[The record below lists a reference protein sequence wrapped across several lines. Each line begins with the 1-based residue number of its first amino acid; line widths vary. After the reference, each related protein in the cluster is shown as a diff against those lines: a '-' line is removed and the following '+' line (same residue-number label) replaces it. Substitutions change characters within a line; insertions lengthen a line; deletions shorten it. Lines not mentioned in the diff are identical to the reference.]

1 MSDLA
6 LSRSATGLT
15 RRAALI
21 GAALATCAVRG
32 AAAMEDAAA
41 RLAQLERRDG
51 GRLGVEVRD
60 TATGRRFG
68 HRADERFP
76 MCSTFKAIA
85 AATVL
90 ARADKGQ
97 DDLNRRI
104 SYGRDDLLSY
114 APVTSKNVETG
125 MTLAELCAAAVVW
138 SDNTAANLMLATM
151 GGPAGITAFARAHGD
166 GVTRLDRTEPTLNTA
181 IAGDPRDTTT
191 PAAMVGLLDNVLLGQ
206 ALSAESRGKL
216 VGWMH
221 ESPTGLKRVRA
232 GLPEGWRTAD
242 KTGTGDNGTAN
253 VVALIHRPDG
263 APILAA
269 VYLTGS
275 PAEPAARDTLH
286 AEVGRL
292 IARSFPGA

>member
-1 MSDLA
+1 MSYPA
-6 LSRSATGLT
+6 LRQPGLT

-21 GAALATCAVRG
+21 GAALAACTARS
-32 AAAMEDAAA
+32 AAAAEDAAA

-51 GRLGVEVRD
+51 GMLGVEVRD

-76 MCSTFKAIA
+76 MCSTFKAVA
-85 AATVL
+85 AAAVL
-90 ARADKGQ
+90 ARADSGQ

-104 SYGRDDLLSY
+104 TYGRDALLSY
-114 APVTSKNVETG
+114 APVTGKHVETG
-125 MTLAELCAAAVVW
+125 MTLTELCAAAVVW
-138 SDNTAANLMLATM
+138 SDNTAANLMLDTL

-166 GVTRLDRTEPTLNTA
+166 TVTRLDRTEPTLNTA
-181 IAGDPRDTTT
+181 IPGDVRDTTS
-191 PAAMVGLLDNVLLGQ
+191 PAAMVGLLENVLLGRV
-206 ALSAESRGKL
+206 LSAESRARL
-216 VGWMH
+216 IGWMH
-221 ESPTGLKRVRA
+221 DSPTGLKRVRA

-275 PAEPAARDTLH
+275 PVEPAARDALH
-286 AEVGRL
+286 AEIGRL
-292 IARSFPGA
+292 IARSLPGA

>member
-1 MSDLA
+1 MSYPA
-6 LSRSATGLT
+6 LLQPGLT

-21 GAALATCAVRG
+21 GAALAACAGRSAS
-32 AAAMEDAAA
+32 AAEDAAA

-51 GRLGVEVRD
+51 GMLGVEVRD

-76 MCSTFKAIA
+76 LCSTFKAVA
-85 AATVL
+85 AAAVL
-90 ARADKGQ
+90 ARADEGQ

-104 SYGRDDLLSY
+104 TYGSDAVLSY
-114 APVTSKNVETG
+114 APVTGKHVETG

-138 SDNTAANLMLATM
+138 SDNTAANLMLDTL

-166 GVTRLDRTEPTLNTA
+166 MVTRLDRTEPTLNTA
-181 IAGDPRDTTT
+181 IPGDVRDTTS
-191 PAAMVGLLDNVLLGQ
+191 PAAMVGLLDNILLGR
-206 ALSAESRGKL
+206 ALSAGSRARL
-216 VGWMH
+216 IGWMQD
-221 ESPTGLKRVRA
+221 SPTGLKRVRA

-275 PAEPAARDTLH
+275 PAEPAARDALH
-286 AEVGRL
+286 AEIGRL
-292 IARSFPGA
+292 IARSLPGA